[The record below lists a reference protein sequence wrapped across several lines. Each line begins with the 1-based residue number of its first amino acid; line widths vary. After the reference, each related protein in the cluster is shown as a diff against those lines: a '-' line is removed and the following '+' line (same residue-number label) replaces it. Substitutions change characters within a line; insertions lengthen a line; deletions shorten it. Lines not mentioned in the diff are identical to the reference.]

1 MSTAAFVSSTSP
13 GSVHEMVIPGPAP
26 SGTVIIALLPSG
38 SVTSNHATDAA
49 FGAVFEQSPKWLRCD
64 LEQPGA
70 TKVTL
75 QGGGPA

>member
-1 MSTAAFVSSTSP
+1 MCCARGASAISTIKNRARAQLLRD
-13 GSVHEMVIPGPAP
+13 HAPAR
-26 SGTVIIALLPSG
+26 LLPSG
-38 SVTSNHATDAA
+38 SVTSNHANDDA
-49 FGAVFEQSPKWLRCD
+49 FLAVFEQSPKWLRCD